1 MKTAILDLAKHVT
14 ILEFNFEYTH
24 ALVMD
29 EDGGEFEVS
38 LDRLDGIEDKTKEDA
53 EYAWLQEEREIVW
66 LREE

>member
-1 MKTAILDLAKHVT
+1 MKTAILDLAQHVT

-38 LDRLDGIEDKTKEDA
+38 LDRLDGIEDSELDLSPIEKNYKK
-53 EYAWLQEEREIVW
+53 
-66 LREE
+66 

>member
-14 ILEFNFEYTH
+14 ILEFNFDYTH

-38 LDRLDGIEDKTKEDA
+38 LDRLDGIEDEILD
-53 EYAWLQEEREIVW
+53 LSPLERSDD
-66 LREE
+66 